1 MLVCLL
7 KLYLGSKSK
16 LKEGLP
22 QECQI
27 ACLCALS
34 GFQDVCN
41 HMQKR
46 SISVTELQ
54 KIKDNHE
61 QMKRLYEAATAHG
74 DSEES
79 GQLSFQAVNSAL
91 SQIMEEFK
99 VFEERRSH
107 LSHLCSNIP
116 DVVQGK
122 VIISLSACHWTFS
135 IQCIS
140 IFRTSS
146 AEEGAQQRFQTGKHQ
161 QTMCQRGDRNQ
172 NPLLPISWLPE

>member
-1 MLVCLL
+1 M
-7 KLYLGSKSK
+7 
-16 LKEGLP
+16 KEGLP

-34 GFQDVCN
+34 GFQDVCD

-46 SISVTELQ
+46 NISVTELQ

-61 QMKRLYEAATAHG
+61 QMKRLCEAATAHG

-79 GQLSFQAVNSAL
+79 GQLSYKAVNSAL

-99 VFEERRSH
+99 AFEEHRSH
-107 LSHLCSNIP
+107 LSHLCSNIRP

-122 VIISLSACHWTFS
+122 LVIKFICMS
-135 IQCIS
+135 IQC
-140 IFRTSS
+140 T
-146 AEEGAQQRFQTGKHQ
+146 
-161 QTMCQRGDRNQ
+161 
-172 NPLLPISWLPE
+172 

>member
-1 MLVCLL
+1 MSPFPLTTCCIGIYGHNSLGYMVRFNLANLSDSLYTICLFNPNP
-7 KLYLGSKSK
+7 GSKSK

-34 GFQDVCN
+34 GFQVVCDD
-41 HMQKR
+41 MQKR
-46 SISVTELQ
+46 SISVTDLQ

-61 QMKRLYEAATAHG
+61 QMKRLCEAATAHG
-74 DSEES
+74 DSKES
-79 GQLSFQAVNSAL
+79 GQLSYKAVNSAL

-99 VFEERRSH
+99 EFEEHQSH

-122 VIISLSACHWTFS
+122 LVIKSIYISV
-135 IQCIS
+135 QC
-140 IFRTSS
+140 
-146 AEEGAQQRFQTGKHQ
+146 A
-161 QTMCQRGDRNQ
+161 
-172 NPLLPISWLPE
+172 